1 MDLFGYALNFTM
13 ELSSA
18 IVEAKSQDSE
28 ANSLKMLL
36 KKHTV
41 GTGTL
46 TYLPLAQQL
55 HMKSNIIIKDFI
67 MIIKDLSVFRILVK
81 TQLYCSKKEALESDT
96 NTMYYVLVSVL
107 PTFEEVFDFPSQEN
121 SMKRK
126 PIIIHKV
133 IQDIIK

>member
-41 GTGTL
+41 GA
-46 TYLPLAQQL
+46 Y
-55 HMKSNIIIKDFI
+55 KDDKVRIIH
-67 MIIKDLSVFRILVK
+67 VK
-81 TQLYCSKKEALESDT
+81 TIFVRL
-96 NTMYYVLVSVL
+96 
-107 PTFEEVFDFPSQEN
+107 F
-121 SMKRK
+121 
-126 PIIIHKV
+126 
-133 IQDIIK
+133 